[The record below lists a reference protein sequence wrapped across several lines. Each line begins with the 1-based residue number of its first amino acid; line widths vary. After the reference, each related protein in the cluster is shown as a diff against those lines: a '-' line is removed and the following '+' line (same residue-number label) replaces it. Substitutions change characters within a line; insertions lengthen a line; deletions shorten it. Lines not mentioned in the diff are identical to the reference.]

1 MRAVSALST
10 LLAGVLLAGCS
21 PKASGSSAA
30 APAGAAPRNVPA
42 ARPLTA
48 AERLE
53 RGQRALRQ
61 SDYERAEADL
71 RATAVGA
78 ERAQALLSLAELYL
92 TTGRYDEAA
101 KGAERARAAGAAA
114 HEAAWIEG
122 EALRRQGKLAEAR
135 ASLEAVRAD
144 PAARRAR
151 LLLGEI
157 LLELGKRAEA
167 EPVLMTLIEDYN
179 EDRIDPSDGRG
190 LAMVGRAAHLLRSPH
205 DANDAFNQA
214 EQAARGDIQTLLWRA
229 ELFLEKYDPGHA
241 EEVIREVLRQA
252 PRHPEALVW
261 LAHVKLAQAFDF
273 DAAERLARR
282 ALAVNPKLAEAY
294 FVLGGIA
301 LRDMELEV
309 SHERID
315 KGLGHNPGDLSL
327 LSLKATAY
335 FLGDE
340 QQSFERAK
348 RVVLEKNPEYSRLYQ
363 IIGEYADWEHRYLEI
378 VEMMRE
384 AVRID
389 PEDAKALAQL
399 GLNLIRSGDDD
410 AGVAA
415 LQQAFDMDPFNVRVF
430 NTLNLYEK
438 EIPKNYVTVD
448 HGKFRVR
455 YHKDEKAVLERYVPA
470 LLEQAWA
477 KMVEAYGFEPK
488 TPIGVELYAERQN
501 FAVRTSGL
509 PQTAIQGV
517 CFGNTLALMS
527 PMKESFNV
535 GMTLWHEL
543 AHVFHIQLSRSR
555 VPRWFTEGLAEYE
568 TIVQRSEWARE
579 QDPDFYEALR
589 SQRLP
594 ELGAMSRAFTRAE
607 EMQDVATAY
616 YASSQIVAMLAEQ
629 YGRPKLAKML
639 ALWGAGKE
647 TSEVLAEA
655 LGATTEE
662 LNRRFRD
669 YAAQKLSRYKQ
680 QFVPMSRTRPLEV
693 MAKQARQAPN
703 DAEAQAGYALALIRA
718 GRRQQG
724 EKTLEAALK
733 LDPKQPDARF
743 LKARLLVAKKQLGEA
758 EKTIQALRAD
768 GHDGYAVQM
777 MLATFAEAR
786 KDKPAELA
794 ALRAAHGF
802 DPTQAEPLQ
811 ALADAAL
818 RAGDT
823 KLELEYLRKLAL
835 LEQHDPRVYR
845 RLLRRL
851 IDAKRFAEART
862 FGEMALFADLE
873 GLATHAL
880 YAEALVGDNQP
891 ERALFELESALLCP
905 GDDRQRAD
913 VHAQLAGV
921 FRGLRRTGPA
931 KDHAARAKQLDADN
945 PRLKQFGF

>member
-1 MRAVSALST
+1 
-10 LLAGVLLAGCS
+10 
-21 PKASGSSAA
+21 
-30 APAGAAPRNVPA
+30 
-42 ARPLTA
+42 
-48 AERLE
+48 
-53 RGQRALRQ
+53 
-61 SDYERAEADL
+61 
-71 RATAVGA
+71 
-78 ERAQALLSLAELYL
+78 
-92 TTGRYDEAA
+92 
-101 KGAERARAAGAAA
+101 
-114 HEAAWIEG
+114 
-122 EALRRQGKLAEAR
+122 
-135 ASLEAVRAD
+135 
-144 PAARRAR
+144 
-151 LLLGEI
+151 
-157 LLELGKRAEA
+157 
-167 EPVLMTLIEDYN
+167 
-179 EDRIDPSDGRG
+179 
-190 LAMVGRAAHLLRSPH
+190 
-205 DANDAFNQA
+205 
-214 EQAARGDIQTLLWRA
+214 
-229 ELFLEKYDPGHA
+229 
-241 EEVIREVLRQA
+241 
-252 PRHPEALVW
+252 
-261 LAHVKLAQAFDF
+261 
-273 DAAERLARR
+273 AERLARR

-327 LSLKATAY
+327 LSLNATAY

-655 LGATTEE
+655 LGATT
-662 LNRRFRD
+662 
-669 YAAQKLSRYKQ
+669 
-680 QFVPMSRTRPLEV
+680 
-693 MAKQARQAPN
+693 
-703 DAEAQAGYALALIRA
+703 
-718 GRRQQG
+718 
-724 EKTLEAALK
+724 
-733 LDPKQPDARF
+733 
-743 LKARLLVAKKQLGEA
+743 
-758 EKTIQALRAD
+758 
-768 GHDGYAVQM
+768 
-777 MLATFAEAR
+777 
-786 KDKPAELA
+786 
-794 ALRAAHGF
+794 
-802 DPTQAEPLQ
+802 
-811 ALADAAL
+811 
-818 RAGDT
+818 
-823 KLELEYLRKLAL
+823 
-835 LEQHDPRVYR
+835 
-845 RLLRRL
+845 
-851 IDAKRFAEART
+851 
-862 FGEMALFADLE
+862 
-873 GLATHAL
+873 
-880 YAEALVGDNQP
+880 
-891 ERALFELESALLCP
+891 
-905 GDDRQRAD
+905 
-913 VHAQLAGV
+913 
-921 FRGLRRTGPA
+921 
-931 KDHAARAKQLDADN
+931 
-945 PRLKQFGF
+945 